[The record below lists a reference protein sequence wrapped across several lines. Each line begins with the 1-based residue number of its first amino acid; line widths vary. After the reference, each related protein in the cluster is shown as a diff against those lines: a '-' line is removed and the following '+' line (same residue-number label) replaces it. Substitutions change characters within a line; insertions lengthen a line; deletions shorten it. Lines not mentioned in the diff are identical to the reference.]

1 LCRCLLADAMQHH
14 EEGMC
19 LEELPELLCA
29 AEENLPKSSALLGMN
44 KLPPCLLSSEKQS
57 ETTPK

>member
-1 LCRCLLADAMQHH
+1 MQHH

-57 ETTPK
+57 ETTPKWE